1 MARALLLAAAP
12 KTTTMATDWEGM
24 WSRGLAR
31 GQAFDANQAEP
42 ALVGLMERHT
52 LPTGRALVPG
62 CGRGYSVVQLASP
75 ERTALGLDIAP
86 TGVAAAREL
95 IAEMVGGSELEPQVD
110 VQEADFFSADL
121 ATKLGQFE
129 VVYDCTFL
137 CAIQPDMRKAW
148 AEQMSKL
155 LSPEGELITL
165 IFPNGPLGSTGP
177 PFTINEELV
186 RSLLNPH
193 GFTAVEVTEVPAN
206 QLARGRTGSEVIAIW
221 KRSS

>member
-1 MARALLLAAAP
+1 
-12 KTTTMATDWEGM
+12 MATNWEGM

-31 GQAFDANQAEP
+31 GQAFDANQPEP
-42 ALVGLMERHT
+42 ALVALMERHT

-86 TGVAAAREL
+86 TGVAAARDL
-95 IAEMVGGSELEPQVD
+95 MAEMVGGSELESQVD

-121 ATKLGQFE
+121 VPTLGQFD

-148 AEQMSKL
+148 AEQMNKL
-155 LSPEGELITL
+155 LQAEGELITL

-186 RSLLNPH
+186 RSLLEPH
-193 GFTAVEVTEVPAN
+193 GFKAIEVTEVPAD
-206 QLARGRTGSEVIAIW
+206 QLARGQTGSEVIAIW
-221 KRSS
+221 KRDSTQ

>member
-1 MARALLLAAAP
+1 MRAFVRL
-12 KTTTMATDWEGM
+12 KTTMATDWEAM

-31 GQAFDANQAEP
+31 GQAFDANQPEP
-42 ALVGLMERHT
+42 ALVALMERHA
-52 LPTGRALVPG
+52 LPAGRALVPG

-86 TGVAAAREL
+86 TGVAAARDFITE
-95 IAEMVGGSELEPQVD
+95 AVGGSDLEAQVD
-110 VQEADFFSADL
+110 VQEADFFSAEIVS
-121 ATKLGQFE
+121 KIGQFE

-148 AEQMSKL
+148 ANQMNKL
-155 LSPEGELITL
+155 LAPNGELITL

-186 RSLLNPH
+186 TSLLAPH
-193 GFTAVEVTEVPAN
+193 GFKAVEVAEVPQD
-206 QLARGRTGSEVIAIW
+206 QLARGQRGSEVIAIW
-221 KRSS
+221 KRV